1 MFHEEGHPDVPPSD
15 WNTFRREFSP
25 YLFEAVLDRVQI
37 RFPEWFFPLARGFV
51 MPSRSLLRKAGY
63 RSRSRPV
70 GWCQTHPD
78 VFWQRINN
86 LIVRTCSNQNLW
98 TMEREGERH
107 RHGHHNTVL
116 AFAFGSTPVLAP
128 NFQSAMFL
136 AEFCLREPPSGLRW
150 ITTAPDDLENAI
162 EFARKRRVKEATSAS
177 TPECSVAA

>member
-15 WNTFRREFSP
+15 WKAFKREFSP
-25 YLFEAVLDRVQI
+25 LFEAVVDRDQMK
-37 RFPEWFFPLARGFV
+37 FPEWFFPLARGFA
-51 MPSRSLLRKAGY
+51 MPSRSVLRIAGY
-63 RSRSRPV
+63 RSGCRPI
-70 GWCQTHPD
+70 GWRQTHPD
-78 VFWQRINN
+78 VFWQRRNN
-86 LIVRTCSNQNLW
+86 LIVRTCSDQNRW
-98 TMEREGERH
+98 TMEREGERC
-107 RHGHHNTVL
+107 RHNHPNRVL
-116 AFAFGSTPVLAP
+116 AFVFGSTPVLAP